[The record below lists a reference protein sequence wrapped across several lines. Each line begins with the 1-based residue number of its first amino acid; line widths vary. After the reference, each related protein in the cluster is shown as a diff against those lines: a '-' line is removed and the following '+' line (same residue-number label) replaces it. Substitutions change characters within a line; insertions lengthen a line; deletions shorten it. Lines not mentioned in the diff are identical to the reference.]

1 MNDLERQ
8 LKAIPTATPDDT
20 HDQRMDRLFL
30 ESARRG
36 RWFAKPIPLWQGI
49 AACAV
54 AVTLGYLYRGSQTPV
69 SVAPTETT
77 RTVYI
82 VPASPEFQRAI
93 QGSEQSSP
101 LPVGRGA
108 YIIDLS
114 PFTLDSTIQSGE
126 ST

>member
-1 MNDLERQ
+1 MKDLERQ
-8 LKAIPTATPDDT
+8 LKAIPTATPDDS
-20 HDQRMDRLFL
+20 HDRRMDRLFL

-36 RWFAKPIPLWQGI
+36 RWFTKPIPLWQGL

-69 SVAPTETT
+69 PVVPTETT

-93 QGSEQSSP
+93 QGSVRPRPLANETGSYVIDVSP
-101 LPVGRGA
+101 LP
-108 YIIDLS
+108 
-114 PFTLDSTIQSGE
+114 FDSLPETGDAI
-126 ST
+126 